1 MIAIPVLLASTSYGL
16 SGLFGWSAS
25 LWKKP
30 WQSEGFYLIM
40 TGALVVSLVV
50 ALLRFDPI
58 RLMFWAN
65 VLQGILA
72 PVLIVFLLLVGNNR
86 KIMRSYRLSPI
97 INIGLA
103 LTALVMS
110 AATLLLFY
118 GLLSGGGA

>member
-1 MIAIPVLLASTSYGL
+1 
-16 SGLFGWSAS
+16 
-25 LWKKP
+25 
-30 WQSEGFYLIM
+30 M
-40 TGALVVSLVV
+40 TGALLVSLVV

-58 RLMFWAN
+58 QLMFWAN